1 MPSLTGWSLLKTLP
15 AELQGKTIGGGAL
28 LKMEVVLLLLVGGG
42 GVLTY
47 LIAAAG
53 LLLRSYASRV
63 LREQLQLS
71 RTSTG

>member
-1 MPSLTGWSLLKTLP
+1 
-15 AELQGKTIGGGAL
+15 
-28 LKMEVVLLLLVGGG
+28 MEVVVVLLVGG